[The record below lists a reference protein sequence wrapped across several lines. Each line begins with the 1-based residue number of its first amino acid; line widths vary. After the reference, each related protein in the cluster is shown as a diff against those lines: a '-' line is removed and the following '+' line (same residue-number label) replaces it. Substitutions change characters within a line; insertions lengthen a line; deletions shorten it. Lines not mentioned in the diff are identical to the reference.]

1 MTQDAASTDDGGLQ
15 RVGGAAPPAVAQRAG
30 DADRERAVALL
41 RDATVQGRLT
51 LEEFSERVE
60 RALRARTH
68 DELQELG
75 ADLAGVSV
83 PALAMAPAASRW
95 VVASALNRKGRWPLP
110 PSYRLNVVCGTVV
123 LDLGQ
128 AVVQAAETAL
138 HVRNYFGTVTIVV
151 PDAVRVE
158 IDDGGAFLTNEVALP
173 ERQPPDSAPLIRIR
187 TSGMGGTNH
196 IRAAQAPAPRP

>member
-1 MTQDAASTDDGGLQ
+1 MTQDAASAGERGLQ
-15 RVGGAAPPAVAQRAG
+15 RVGAAAPPAVAQRAG

-41 RDATVQGRLT
+41 RDATVEGRLT

-60 RALRARTH
+60 RALRARTQ

-75 ADLAGVSV
+75 ADLAGVFV
-83 PALAMAPAASRW
+83 PALAMAPPASRW
-95 VVASALNRKGRWPLP
+95 VVAAALNRRGRWPLP
-110 PSYRLNVVCGTVV
+110 PTYRLNVVCGTVV

-138 HVRNYFGTVTIVV
+138 HVRNYFGTVTILV
-151 PDAVRVE
+151 PEAVRVE

-173 ERQPPDSAPLIRIR
+173 DRQPPDSAPLVRLR
-187 TSGMGGTNH
+187 LTGMGGTNYV
-196 IRAAQAPAPRP
+196 RPAQAGGS